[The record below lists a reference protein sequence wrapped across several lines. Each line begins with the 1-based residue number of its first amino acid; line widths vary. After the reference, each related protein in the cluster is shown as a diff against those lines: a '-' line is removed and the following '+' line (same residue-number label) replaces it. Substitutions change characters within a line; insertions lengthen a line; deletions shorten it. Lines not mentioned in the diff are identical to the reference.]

1 MTPTQRSD
9 VRGTVARAGAI
20 VDGIGQPSRPVTSVL
35 SVNDKS
41 LPLALRERGVVIHSP
56 LATVIQDVDPEKF
69 EPGVEIF
76 PGTTIRGRQ
85 TRFGAGTKVGKAG
98 GGYFEDVQ
106 AGRDCDLFSGY
117 FKDCVF
123 LDGVTVRGH
132 AEMRGGT
139 LLEEGCEAAHH
150 VGYKMTIQ
158 LPYVVAGSL
167 VNFCDALMAGGTSRK
182 DHSEIGSALALYNYS
197 PWGDK
202 WASLFGD
209 VPRGVFCRS
218 PRIFVG
224 GQTQIVSPVQV
235 GFGAV
240 IPAGCA
246 VRRDVPEGRIVGS
259 GTLEIDQAF
268 DAKRFGAILP
278 KVKTTVRYLANLRGL
293 LYWYRR
299 VRMPIAQ
306 GDAFLT
312 GLYQGAM
319 RQVLAG
325 ITERIKRLDA
335 LVKRLPESLEEHE
348 IARALA
354 EDEGDDAA
362 ATRHRKRAR
371 EHRTFIERWP
381 AFRETLMANPPD
393 LKDDALDQIVKAF
406 QSAKAVD
413 ESLTY
418 IDFITQLL
426 DDRRVEAGV
435 AHLSEYVERLSVG

>member
-1 MTPTQRSD
+1 MS
-9 VRGTVARAGAI
+9 
-20 VDGIGQPSRPVTSVL
+20 
-35 SVNDKS
+35 DKS
-41 LPLALRERGVVIHSP
+41 LPLALRERGVIIHSP
-56 LATVIQDVDPEKF
+56 LATVIQDVDPDKF

-85 TRFGAGTKVGKAG
+85 SRFGAGTKVGKAG

-106 AGRDCDLFSGY
+106 AGRNCDLFGGY
-117 FKDCVF
+117 YQDCVL
-123 LDGVTVRGH
+123 LDGVKIRGQ
-132 AEMRGGT
+132 AEIRGGT

-202 WASLFGD
+202 WASMFGD

-224 GQTQIVSPVQV
+224 GQTQIVSPVHV

-246 VRRDVPEGRIVGS
+246 VRRDVPENRMVGAA
-259 GTLEIDQAF
+259 TLEIDREF
-268 DAKRFGAILP
+268 DTKRFGAILP

-299 VRMPIAQ
+299 VRMPVAH
-306 GDAFLT
+306 GDQFLM

-319 RQVLAG
+319 RQILAG
-325 ITERIKRLDA
+325 VTERIKRLDSLA
-335 LVKRLPESLEEHE
+335 KRLPESLEQHE
-348 IARALA
+348 LARTLA
-354 EDEGDDAA
+354 EEAGDDDRAS
-362 ATRHRKRAR
+362 RHRRRAR

-381 AFRETLMANPPD
+381 SFRETLMANPPD
-393 LKDDALDQIVKAF
+393 LDDSSLDEIVA
-406 QSAKAVD
+406 SYRAARSVD
-413 ESLTY
+413 ENLTY

-426 DDRRVEAGV
+426 DERRVERGV
-435 AHLSEYVERLSVG
+435 AHLTEYVSGLSVD

>member
-1 MTPTQRSD
+1 MS
-9 VRGTVARAGAI
+9 
-20 VDGIGQPSRPVTSVL
+20 
-35 SVNDKS
+35 DKS
-41 LPLALRERGVVIHSP
+41 LPLALRERGVIIHSP
-56 LATVIQDVDPEKF
+56 LATVIQDVDPDKF

-85 TRFGAGTKVGKAG
+85 SRFGAGTKVGKAG

-106 AGRDCDLFSGY
+106 AGRNCDLFGGY
-117 FKDCVF
+117 YQDCVL
-123 LDGVTVRGH
+123 LDGVKIRGQ
-132 AEMRGGT
+132 AEIRGGT

-202 WASLFGD
+202 WSSMFGD

-224 GQTQIVSPVQV
+224 GQTQIVSPVHV

-246 VRRDVPEGRIVGS
+246 VRRDVPENRMVGAA
-259 GTLEIDQAF
+259 TLEIDREF
-268 DAKRFGAILP
+268 DTKRFGAILP

-299 VRMPIAQ
+299 VRMPVAH
-306 GDAFLT
+306 GDQFLM

-319 RQVLAG
+319 RQILAG
-325 ITERIKRLDA
+325 VTERIKRLDSLA
-335 LVKRLPESLEEHE
+335 KRLPESLEQHE
-348 IARALA
+348 LARTLA
-354 EDEGDDAA
+354 EEAGDDDRAS
-362 ATRHRKRAR
+362 RHRRRAR

-381 AFRETLMANPPD
+381 SFRETLMANPPD
-393 LKDDALDQIVKAF
+393 LDDSSLDEIVA
-406 QSAKAVD
+406 SYRAAKSVD
-413 ESLTY
+413 ENLTY

-426 DDRRVEAGV
+426 DERRVERGV
-435 AHLSEYVERLSVG
+435 AHLTEYVSGLSVD